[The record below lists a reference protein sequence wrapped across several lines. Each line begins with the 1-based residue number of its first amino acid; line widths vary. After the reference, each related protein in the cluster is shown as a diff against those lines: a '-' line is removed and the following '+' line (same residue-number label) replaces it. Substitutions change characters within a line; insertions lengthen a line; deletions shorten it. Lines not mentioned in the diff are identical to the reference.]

1 MNECGKNLSQQVQ
14 LQFRFCFNM
23 GTLCSISPVD
33 LCWYVCVLKWTKK
46 RWKFAAYVCLFFVC
60 SSLESKVVPSTHTH
74 IVIEMKMKER
84 KSVTFIH
91 SSALVCYR
99 CRSKVGI
106 YLVSRTYFHKYVC
119 SVSTGAG
126 RPSITNTD
134 KSQWMHHHTHTMY
147 WTIRSI
153 FMWPTG
159 SLWSV
164 VDSCAK
170 FNLIWMK

>member
-1 MNECGKNLSQQVQ
+1 MNQKKMKICRLCLPFFRLFKSRVQ
-14 LQFRFCFNM
+14 S
-23 GTLCSISPVD
+23 CS
-33 LCWYVCVLKWTKK
+33 
-46 RWKFAAYVCLFFVC
+46 FH
-60 SSLESKVVPSTHTH
+60 THTH

-126 RPSITNTD
+126 RPSITNID
-134 KSQWMHHHTHTMY
+134 KSQWLHHHTHTMY
-147 WTIRSI
+147 WTIGSI

-170 FNLIWMK
+170 FNLI